1 MAATFRYRPMT
12 LLDTLPGP
20 LTLPSRRFLTLWD
33 GWRAGAVLPP
43 RQRLDTDAL
52 GDLLPRCVL
61 IEVRGRDDMPIRFA
75 GSWLRERLGGEIVGS
90 NYLDL
95 TTPENRERRAD
106 LLLTEVAQPCAAV
119 IYYWVQFDAGGMM
132 PVEVVSAPLLG
143 DAPGAPA
150 LVLACATPLAR
161 GENDGDADPAT
172 YAEGD
177 GLLFIDIGAG
187 LPPAVDAIGLPA
199 GQVH

>member
-1 MAATFRYRPMT
+1 MT

-20 LTLPSRRFLTLWD
+20 LTPPSRRFLTLWD
-33 GWRAGAVLPP
+33 GWRAGGLLPH
-43 RQRLDTDAL
+43 RRRLDTEAL

-61 IEVRGRDDMPIRFA
+61 IAVRGRDDMPISFA
-75 GSWLRERLGGEIVGS
+75 GSWLRERLGDEIAGT

-95 TTPENRERRAD
+95 TPPENRQRRAD

-119 IYYWVQFDAGGMM
+119 IYYWVRFDAGGLL
-132 PVEVVSAPLLG
+132 PVEVVSAPMLD
-143 DAPGAPA
+143 DAGQPA
-150 LVLACATPLAR
+150 NLVLACLTPLAR
-161 GENDGDADPAT
+161 GENDGDADPDS

-187 LPPAVDAIGLPA
+187 LPPATGAIGQPA
-199 GQVH
+199 GQVQ

>member
-1 MAATFRYRPMT
+1 MP
-12 LLDTLPGP
+12 LLDSLPAP
-20 LTLPSRRFLTLWD
+20 LTEPSRRFLSLWD
-33 GWRAGAVLPP
+33 GWRAGGLLPA
-43 RQRLDTDAL
+43 RRRLDTDAL
-52 GDLLPRCVL
+52 GTLLPHCVL
-61 IEVRGRDDMPIRFA
+61 IEIRGSDDMPIRFA
-75 GSWLRERLGGEIVGS
+75 GNWLRERLGGEIAGV

-95 TTPENRERRAD
+95 TMPDNRRRRAD

-132 PVEVVSAPLLG
+132 PVEIVSAPLLG
-143 DAPGAPA
+143 DAPDAAP

-161 GENDGDADPAT
+161 GDNNGDADPHS

-187 LPPAVDAIGLPA
+187 LPPAIASIGQPA